1 MKEALEDCVAFADFC
16 IHQNITPAQLAELYV
31 LRSNVSK
38 AFMNMSATKETLQ
51 KPKKSIREKYEES
64 IAALETKA
72 KEYGFGIKID
82 NYLPKLM
89 RGKGEINWPINVY
102 SPS

>member
-1 MKEALEDCVAFADFC
+1 MKEHLKDCVAFADFC
-16 IHQNITPAQLAELYV
+16 IHQNIFPSQLAELYV

-38 AFMNMSATKETLQ
+38 AFMNMSGTDNEEL
-51 KPKKSIREKYEES
+51 KKKYEES
-64 IAALETKA
+64 IVVLETKA

-82 NYLPKLM
+82 NYLPMLM
-89 RGKGEINWPINVY
+89 RHGKGEINWPINVY